1 LSSGLKIAVADS
13 WDYISST
20 GMKVREVGK
29 EGMASVS
36 SVVERA
42 TDVVN
47 DEGEDISATATSI
60 GENVP
65 KGSSHATDSVNRD
78 SDETVIK
85 VRPSTPV

>member
-20 GMKVREVGK
+20 GMKVRDVGR

-36 SVVERA
+36 SVVECA

-47 DEGEDISATATSI
+47 DVGEDISVTATSI
-60 GENVP
+60 GEDVA
-65 KGSSHATDSVNRD
+65 KSLHATDSVKRD

-85 VRPSTPV
+85 VRPF